1 MLMKI
6 MPLTGSASNLFNAV
20 VLLSLSMTTPL
31 YAPAA
36 EFSSKDYAVGNMPI
50 AVVVH
55 DFNADGKL
63 DLAVLNTGSG
73 DVNGDG
79 KPDLVV
85 ERTQF
90 DSACLPAGGFSIFLG
105 NGDSTFQP
113 EKDIASNPLDVN
125 GDGITDIA
133 DTHGYTG
140 PLSIFLGQGNGQY
153 QPLQAGPEG
162 NAGLF
167 TVGDFNNDQKQDQAT
182 FVLVCTGFFC
192 PQHEVSYLGI
202 ALGNGKIGR

>member
-63 DLAVLNTGSG
+63 DLAIGLPTAVPFSCTGSAITI
-73 DVNGDG
+73 
-79 KPDLVV
+79 L
-85 ERTQF
+85 
-90 DSACLPAGGFSIFLG
+90 LG
-105 NGDSTFQP
+105 NGDGTFQP
-113 EKDIASNPLDVN
+113 AI
-125 GDGITDIA
+125 
-133 DTHGYTG
+133 
-140 PLSIFLGQGNGQY
+140 
-153 QPLQAGPEG
+153 
-162 NAGLF
+162 
-167 TVGDFNNDQKQDQAT
+167 QAT
-182 FVLVCTGFFC
+182 
-192 PQHEVSYLGI
+192 S
-202 ALGNGKIGR
+202 